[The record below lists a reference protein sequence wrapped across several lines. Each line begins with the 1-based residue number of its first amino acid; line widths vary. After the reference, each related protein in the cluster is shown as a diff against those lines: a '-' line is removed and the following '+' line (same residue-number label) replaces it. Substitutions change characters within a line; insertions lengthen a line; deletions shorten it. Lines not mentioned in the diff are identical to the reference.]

1 MTLNRLVCASLV
13 LFVSASCAPERA
25 PASAL
30 TGTIVDL
37 SHDYSDQTVFW
48 PTAESFK
55 LDKVAEGMTPQGYY
69 YAANNFATSEHG
81 GTHLDAPVHFAEGRW
96 SVEQVPLEQLV
107 GDAAV
112 VDVSA
117 RCATQPDY
125 QVTVE
130 DLTTWEAAHGS
141 LDDAIVLV
149 RTDFS
154 KRWPDAERYLGTAER
169 GAGAVANLHFPGI
182 HPDTARWLVANRK
195 VKAMGIDTASI
206 DYGQSTLYETHRV
219 LYERNIPGFEN
230 LTNLDRLPAR
240 GATVIA
246 LPMKIKGG
254 SGAPL
259 RAIAVLDSESP

>member
-1 MTLNRLVCASLV
+1 MMRAAIVCLV
-13 LFVSASCAPERA
+13 LSAASCSAPER
-25 PASAL
+25 PANAL
-30 TGTIVDL
+30 SGTYIDL

-48 PTAESFK
+48 PTAESFT
-55 LDKVAEGMTPQGYY
+55 LDKVADGMTPQGYY

-107 GDAAV
+107 GNAAII
-112 VDVSA
+112 DVSA
-117 RCATQPDY
+117 KSATQPDY
-125 QVTVE
+125 QVTVD
-130 DLTTWEAAHGS
+130 DLTAWEAAHGS
-141 LDDAIVLV
+141 LENTLVLI
-149 RTDFS
+149 RTDYS
-154 KRWPDAERYLGTAER
+154 KRWPDAARYLGTAER

-195 VKAMGIDTASI
+195 VKAVGIDTASI
-206 DYGQSTLYETHRV
+206 DYGQSTLYETHRAF
-219 LYERNIPGFEN
+219 YERNVPGFEN

-259 RAIAVLDSESP
+259 RAIALVP